1 MKFKQHIL
9 EEKLIDYLLNNVIG
23 KEYESIQK
31 HIHHCDKCRER
42 LYYWQNLLLHNIDE
56 SKNPSYT
63 LSSRIWHSW
72 EKMQKKDSQTRNLK
86 SRFLVLSMTILMLI
100 LFSVKL
106 FRTDLNQMNILTE
119 QNNESLKENY
129 QQQYTKQ
136 LSIEPINHKDQIN
149 GHVWVN
155 EITKEMLLHVKGLEQ
170 LINRDYQL
178 WIIYTDNTVENHILP
193 IKNGEIKIY
202 FDNINVKNF
211 KALKASIE
219 PKGGSFI
226 QTGPDTFF
234 VSFDE

>member
-86 SRFLVLSMTILMLI
+86 SRFLVLSMTILMI

-106 FRTDLNQMNILTE
+106 LLQI
-119 QNNESLKENY
+119 S
-129 QQQYTKQ
+129 TK
-136 LSIEPINHKDQIN
+136 
-149 GHVWVN
+149 
-155 EITKEMLLHVKGLEQ
+155 
-170 LINRDYQL
+170 
-178 WIIYTDNTVENHILP
+178 
-193 IKNGEIKIY
+193 
-202 FDNINVKNF
+202 
-211 KALKASIE
+211 
-219 PKGGSFI
+219 
-226 QTGPDTFF
+226 
-234 VSFDE
+234 